1 MKKLLSTLLALVLAS
16 AVVPVS
22 NAEPRQV
29 VQGTQV
35 HLKLLSSIGTAA
47 SRNGDTF
54 VAIVTQP
61 VFINSLLVI
70 PAGTRVNG
78 TIGTVAPPRHFALV
92 RGEAYMDVTFRS
104 MEVDSRIIPV
114 QMSILAIEMPIDP
127 SIDRSSDEG
136 PDPDRDD
143 PRPRR
148 DMKIDEG
155 GVVQEKHDYKGD
167 VLAATIGTGG
177 GSAIGAVVGH
187 VVRGFG
193 IGLAGSAVYVASR
206 KGRDVKIPAQ
216 SGMLVRMDNTITVPV
231 APSAVS
237 SKVDSTVT
245 VPQPETR

>member
-1 MKKLLSTLLALVLAS
+1 MKKLLSSLLALVLIGAI
-16 AVVPVS
+16 VPVS
-22 NAEPRQV
+22 NAEPRQIV
-29 VQGTQV
+29 PGTQI
-35 HLKLLSSIGTAA
+35 HLKLLTSIGTAA
-47 SRNGDTF
+47 SRNGDSF
-54 VAIVTQP
+54 VAIVTAP

-78 TIGTVAPPRHFALV
+78 TIGTVAPPRHFAIV
-92 RGEAYMDVTFRS
+92 RGEAYMGVTFRS

-136 PDPDRDD
+136 PNPDRDD
-143 PRPRR
+143 PRPRK

-155 GVVQEKHDYKGD
+155 GVLQEKHDYKGD

-177 GSAIGAVVGH
+177 GSLIGAVVSH

-206 KGRDVKIPAQ
+206 KGRDIKIPAD
-216 SGMLVRMDNTITVPV
+216 SGLLVRMDNTITVPSI
-231 APSAVS
+231 SAANGTS
-237 SKVDSTVT
+237 NTT
-245 VPQPETR
+245 QQPETR

>member
-1 MKKLLSTLLALVLAS
+1 MKKPLSTFLALVLVS

-29 VQGTQV
+29 VQCTQV

-47 SRNGDTF
+47 SRNGDPF
-54 VAIVTQP
+54 VAMVTEP

-114 QMSILAIEMPIDP
+114 QMSILAIEKPLDP
-127 SIDRSSDEG
+127 STDQDSDLDG
-136 PDPDRDD
+136 DRDVA
-143 PRPRR
+143 RPRK

-177 GSAIGAVVGH
+177 GSLIGAVVGH

-206 KGRDVKIPAQ
+206 KGKDVNIPAQ
-216 SGMLVRMDNTITVPV
+216 SGILVRMDNTITVPV
-231 APSAVS
+231 ASAASAVGN
-237 SKVDSTVT
+237 TT
-245 VPQPETR
+245 PQSEIR

>member
-1 MKKLLSTLLALVLAS
+1 MKKLLSALLALVLVT

-22 NAEPRQV
+22 NAEPRQIV
-29 VQGTQV
+29 SGTQV

-47 SRNGDTF
+47 SRNGDPF
-54 VAIVTQP
+54 VAIVTEP

-78 TIGTVAPPRHFALV
+78 TIGTVTPPRHFALV

-104 MEVDSRIIPV
+104 LEIDSRIIPV
-114 QMSILAIEMPIDP
+114 QMSILAIEKPA
-127 SIDRSSDEG
+127 DRSVDQDAE
-136 PDPDRDD
+136 PDGYREEA
-143 PRPRR
+143 RPRK

-177 GSAIGAVVGH
+177 GSLIGAVAGH
-187 VVRGFG
+187 LVRGFG

-206 KGRDVKIPAQ
+206 KGKDVMIPAQ
-216 SGMLVRMDNTITVPV
+216 SGILVRMDNTTTVPATS
-231 APSAVS
+231 APSGTS
-237 SKVDSTVT
+237 NTT
-245 VPQPETR
+245 PQPETR